1 MEIAEGLKN
10 LQKPSSYLFISIILV
25 FELQKPTFHSD
36 VWDLVLA

>member
-10 LQKPSSYLFISIILV
+10 LQKPSSYLFISIILA